1 MIMNR
6 RRWLL
11 HIVLCALAHRKG
23 RTVLLLAVLAMA
35 SSLATALGIVS
46 SSMGK
51 RVAEEVRKYGAN
63 LVIIPESA
71 RLDVGSGGLNFGVVS
86 EPTYLQQRQVENTLA
101 QSGLK
106 AERSFHLRGALHW
119 KDADIMVEGV
129 NFSDIRRLFPW
140 WQLKGSWPA
149 AGETVVGNDLATRLG
164 LKLGDTMEL
173 AGNNQMVRLR
183 VSGIVSSGGEED
195 GLLFLALPELQ
206 QALGLDGQLSLVRLM
221 VTAGGDSLKKS
232 SSALQLLLPTA
243 KVSEVRQTARTSEGL
258 LAKVKLLM
266 LMVTAVVLV
275 SAGSSVAGTMSTT
288 VLERGKEIGLMKAMG
303 GTRWEVMLIF
313 CGEAAMLGVLGGV
326 AGYLFGS
333 VIAQFITKTVFASSA
348 EFIPWFAGI
357 SLGVS
362 LFLALLGSIGPMI
375 SVFKLDPV
383 RSLRGE

>member
-1 MIMNR
+1 MQR

-11 HIVLCALAHRKG
+11 QLVLRALAHRKG

-46 SSMGK
+46 YSMEK

-63 LVIIPESA
+63 LIVIPESA
-71 RLDVGSGGLNFGVVS
+71 RLDVGSGGLNFGVIT
-86 EPTYLQQRQVENTLA
+86 EPAYLQQRQVEESLA
-101 QSGLK
+101 RSALK
-106 AERSFHLRGALHW
+106 AERSFHLRGTLQW
-119 KDADIMVEGV
+119 KDADLMVEGV

-140 WQLKGSWPA
+140 WQLKGNWPT
-149 AGETVVGNDLATRLG
+149 AGETVVGSDLAAR
-164 LKLGDTMEL
+164 LKLKPGDTLEL
-173 AGNNQMVRLR
+173 AGKAQTVRLR
-183 VSGIVSSGGEED
+183 ISGIVSSGGEED
-195 GLLFLALPELQ
+195 GLLFIALPELQ
-206 QALGLDGQLSLVRLM
+206 QALGLDGQLTLVRLM
-221 VTAGGDSLKKS
+221 VTAGDDSLKKS
-232 SSALQLLLPTA
+232 AAALQLLLPSA
-243 KVSEVRQTARTSEGL
+243 KVNEVRQTARTSEGL

-266 LMVTAVVLV
+266 FMVTTVVLV

-313 CGEAAMLGVLGGV
+313 CGEAAMLGILGGF

-333 VIAQFITKTVFASSA
+333 AIAQFITRTVFSASA

-357 SLGVS
+357 SLVVS
-362 LFLALLGSIGPMI
+362 LFLALLGSVGPMI

>member
-1 MIMNR
+1 MTR

-11 HIVLCALAHRKG
+11 HVVFCALAHRRG
-23 RTVLLLAVLAMA
+23 RTLLLLAVLAMA

-46 SSMGK
+46 HSMGK

-63 LVIIPESA
+63 MVVIPETA

-86 EPTYLQQRQVENTLA
+86 EPAYLKQRQVEDA
-101 QSGLK
+101 VAHSGLK

-129 NFSDIRRLFPW
+129 NFADIRRLFPW
-140 WQLKGSWPA
+140 WQLKGNWPA
-149 AGETVVGNDLATRLG
+149 GGETIVGNDLATRLG
-164 LKLGDTMEL
+164 LKPGDTLEL
-173 AGNNQMVRLR
+173 AGKVRNVRLR

-195 GLLFLALPELQ
+195 ALLFLELPELQ
-206 QALGLDGQLSLVRLM
+206 QALGLDGQLTLVRLM
-221 VTAGGDSLKKS
+221 VTAGGDSLKTGAA
-232 SSALQLLLPTA
+232 ALQALLPSA

-266 LMVTAVVLV
+266 FMVTAVVLV

-326 AGYLFGS
+326 AGYLFGA
-333 VIAQFITKTVFASSA
+333 VIAQFITTTVFDSSA

-362 LFLALLGSIGPMI
+362 LFLALLGSIGPMV
-375 SVFKLDPV
+375 SVFRLDPV

>member
-1 MIMNR
+1 MNR

-11 HIVLCALAHRKG
+11 HLVLRALAHRRG

-46 SSMGK
+46 FSMGK

-63 LVIIPESA
+63 LVVIPETA

-86 EPTYLQQRQVENTLA
+86 EPTYMQQRQIEDALA
-101 QSGLK
+101 KSGLK

-119 KDADIMVEGV
+119 KDSDLMVEGV
-129 NFSDIRRLFPW
+129 NFADIRRLFPW
-140 WQLKGSWPA
+140 WQLKGNWPA
-149 AGETVVGNDLATRLG
+149 VGETVVGNDLATRFK
-164 LKLGDTMEL
+164 LKPGDTLEL
-173 AGNNQMVRLR
+173 AGKELKIQLR

-206 QALGLDGQLSLVRLM
+206 RALGLDGQLTLVRLM

-232 SSALQLLLPTA
+232 AAALQQLLPTA
-243 KVSEVRQTARTSEGL
+243 KVNEVRQTARTSEGL

-288 VLERGKEIGLMKAMG
+288 VLERRKEIGLMKAMG

-313 CGEAAMLGVLGGV
+313 CGEAGMLGILGGL
-326 AGYLFGS
+326 AGYLFGT
-333 VIAQFITKTVFASSA
+333 VIAQFITRTVFAASA
-348 EFIPWFAGI
+348 EFIPWFVGI

-362 LFLALLGSIGPMI
+362 LFLALLGSVGPMI
-375 SVFKLDPV
+375 SVFRLDPV

>member
-1 MIMNR
+1 MHR

-11 HIVLCALAHRKG
+11 QLVLRALAHRRG

-46 SSMGK
+46 FSMGK

-63 LVIIPESA
+63 LIISPESA
-71 RLDVGSGGLNFGVVS
+71 KLDVGSGGLNFGAIA
-86 EPTYLQQRQVENTLA
+86 EPAYLLQHQAEDALA
-101 QSGLK
+101 RSGLK

-119 KDADIMVEGV
+119 KNADLMVEGV
-129 NFSDIRRLFPW
+129 NFADIRRLFPW
-140 WQLKGSWPA
+140 WQLKGNWPA
-149 AGETVVGNDLATRLG
+149 AGETVVGNDLATRLR
-164 LKLGDTMEL
+164 LKPGDTIEL
-173 AGNNQMVRLR
+173 AGKAQVVRLR
-183 VSGIVSSGGEED
+183 ISGIVSSGGEED
-195 GLLFLALPELQ
+195 GVLFLALPELQ
-206 QALGLDGQLSLVRLM
+206 QALGLEGQLTLVRLM

-232 SSALQLLLPTA
+232 AAALQLLLPTA
-243 KVSEVRQTARTSEGL
+243 RVSEVRQTARTSEGL

-266 LMVTAVVLV
+266 IMVTAVVLI

-288 VLERGKEIGLMKAMG
+288 VLERAKEIGLMKAMG

-313 CGEAAMLGVLGGV
+313 CGEAALLGVLGGL
-326 AGYLFGS
+326 AGFLFGS
-333 VIAQFITKTVFASSA
+333 AIAQFITRTVFAASA

-362 LFLALLGSIGPMI
+362 LFLALLGSVGPMI
-375 SVFKLDPV
+375 SVFRLDPV

>member
-1 MIMNR
+1 MH
-6 RRWLL
+6 L
-11 HIVLCALAHRKG
+11 VLRALAHRKG

-63 LVIIPESA
+63 LIVIPESA
-71 RLDVGSGGLNFGVVS
+71 RLDIGSGGLNFGVVS
-86 EPTYLQQRQVENTLA
+86 EPAYLDQKVVEETLVK
-101 QSGLK
+101 SGLK
-106 AERSFHLRGALHW
+106 AEVSFHLRGALHM
-119 KDADIMVEGV
+119 KNADTLVEGV

-140 WQLKGSWPA
+140 WQLKGSWPG
-149 AGETVVGNDLATRLG
+149 AGEAVIGSDLASRM
-164 LKLGDTMEL
+164 KLTAGDLVEL
-173 AGNNQMVRLR
+173 SGDDKKIKLR
-183 VSGIVSSGGEED
+183 ISGVVASGGEED
-195 GLLFLALPELQ
+195 GLLFMALPELQ
-206 QALGLDGQLSLVRLM
+206 QILGLGNKLTLVRLM
-221 VTAGGDSLKKS
+221 VTAGGDSLKAS
-232 SSALQLLLPTA
+232 ASALQKLLPTA
-243 KVSEVRQTARTSEGL
+243 KVVEVRQTARTSEGL

-313 CGEAAMLGVLGGV
+313 CGEALMLGVLGGV
-326 AGYLFGS
+326 AGYLFGT

-348 EFIPWFAGI
+348 EFIPWFAGV

-375 SVFKLDPV
+375 SVFRLDPV

>member
-1 MIMNR
+1 MHR

-11 HIVLCALAHRKG
+11 QLILRALAHRKG
-23 RTVLLLAVLAMA
+23 RTLLLLAVLAMA

-63 LVIIPESA
+63 LIVIPESA

-86 EPTYLQQRQVENTLA
+86 EPAYLPQRQVEDALNK
-101 QSGLK
+101 SGLK
-106 AERSFHLRGALHW
+106 VERSFHLRGAMHW
-119 KDADIMVEGV
+119 KDSDLMVEGV
-129 NFSDIRRLFPW
+129 NFADIRRLFPW
-140 WQLKGSWPA
+140 WQLKGRWPA
-149 AGETVVGNDLATRLG
+149 AGETVVGSDLATRLK
-164 LKLGDTMEL
+164 LKPGDTLEL
-173 AGNNQMVRLR
+173 DGKAQTLRLR
-183 VSGIVSSGGEED
+183 ISGIVSSGGEED

-206 QALGLDGQLSLVRLM
+206 QALGLDGQLTLVRLM
-221 VTAGGDSLKKS
+221 VTAGKDSLKKN
-232 SSALQLLLPTA
+232 AAELQLLLPSA
-243 KVSEVRQTARTSEGL
+243 KVNEVRQTARTSEGL

-266 LMVTAVVLV
+266 IMVTAVVLV

-333 VIAQFITKTVFASSA
+333 VIAQFITRTVFSASA
-348 EFIPWFAGI
+348 EFIPWFSGI

-362 LFLALLGSIGPMI
+362 LFLALLGSVGPMI
-375 SVFKLDPV
+375 AVFKLDPV

>member
-1 MIMNR
+1 MHR

-11 HIVLCALAHRKG
+11 QLVLRALAHRKG

-46 SSMGK
+46 NSMEK

-63 LVIIPESA
+63 LIIIPESA
-71 RLDVGSGGLNFGVVS
+71 RLDVGSGGLNFGVIS
-86 EPTYLQQRQVENTLA
+86 EPAYLKQREVEDALA
-101 QSGLK
+101 RSGLT

-119 KDADIMVEGV
+119 KDADLMVEGV
-129 NFSDIRRLFPW
+129 DFAEIRRLFPW
-140 WQLKGSWPA
+140 WQLKGNWPA
-149 AGETVVGNDLATRLG
+149 AGETVVGNDLATRMK
-164 LKLGDTMEL
+164 LKPGDTLEL
-173 AGNNQMVRLR
+173 AGKAQTVRLR
-183 VSGIVSSGGEED
+183 ISGIVSSGGEED
-195 GLLFLALPELQ
+195 GLLFLALPEFQ
-206 QALGLDGQLSLVRLM
+206 QALGLDGQLTLVRLM

-232 SSALQLLLPTA
+232 AAALQLLLPTA

-266 LMVTAVVLV
+266 FMVTAVVLV
-275 SAGSSVAGTMSTT
+275 SAGSSVTGTMSTT

-313 CGEAAMLGVLGGV
+313 CGEAAMLGVLGGL
-326 AGYLFGS
+326 AGYLLGS
-333 VIAQFITKTVFASSA
+333 AIAQFITRTVFSASA
-348 EFIPWFAGI
+348 EIIPWFAGV

-362 LFLALLGSIGPMI
+362 LFLALLGSVGPMI

>member
-1 MIMNR
+1 MQR
-6 RRWLL
+6 RRWLIHL
-11 HIVLCALAHRKG
+11 VLRALAHRKS
-23 RTVLLLAVLAMA
+23 RTLLLLAVLAMA

-46 SSMGK
+46 FSMAK

-63 LVIIPESA
+63 LIIIPKSA
-71 RLDVGSGGLNFGVVS
+71 RLDIGSGGLNFGVVS
-86 EPTYLQQRQVENTLA
+86 EPAYLQQGQVEEALA
-101 QSGLK
+101 NSGLK
-106 AERSFHLRGALHW
+106 AEVSFHLRGALQI
-119 KDADIMVEGV
+119 KNADIMVEGV

-140 WQLKGSWPA
+140 WQLKGNWPA
-149 AGETVVGNDLATRLG
+149 AGEAVIGNDLANR
-164 LKLGDTMEL
+164 LKLKPGESMDL
-173 AGNNQMVRLR
+173 NGKSGPVRLR
-183 VSGIVSSGGEED
+183 VAGIVSSGGEED
-195 GLLFLALPELQ
+195 GMLFLALPELQ
-206 QALGLDGQLSLVRLM
+206 QMLGLDHQLSLVRLM
-221 VTAGGDSLKKS
+221 VTAGGDRLKKS
-232 SSALQLLLPTA
+232 ASALQERLPTA
-243 KVSEVRQTARTSEGL
+243 TVNEVRQTARTSEGL

-275 SAGSSVAGTMSTT
+275 SAGSSVTGTMSTT

-313 CGEAAMLGVLGGV
+313 CGEALMLGVLGGV

-333 VIAQFITKTVFASSA
+333 IIAQFITKTVFAASS

-362 LFLALLGSIGPMI
+362 LFLALLGSIGPMV

>member
-1 MIMNR
+1 MNR

-11 HIVLCALAHRKG
+11 HIILRALGHRRG
-23 RTVLLLAVLAMA
+23 RTLLLLAVLAMA

-46 SSMGK
+46 SSMEK

-63 LVIIPESA
+63 LVILPESA

-86 EPTYLQQRQVENTLA
+86 EPSYLLQQQVESSLA

-106 AERSFHLRGALHW
+106 AERSFHLRGALQL
-119 KDADIMVEGV
+119 KAADIMVEGV
-129 NFSDIRRLFPW
+129 NFADVRRLFPW
-140 WQLKGSWPA
+140 WQLKGNWPA
-149 AGETVVGNDLATRLG
+149 AGETVVGNDLAIR
-164 LKLGDTMEL
+164 LKLKPGDTIEL
-173 AGNNQMVRLR
+173 AGKNQALKLR
-183 VSGIVSSGGEED
+183 ISGIVSSGGEED

-206 QALGLDGQLSLVRLM
+206 QALGLDGQISLVRLM

-232 SSALQLLLPTA
+232 AAALQLLLPTA

-266 LMVTAVVLV
+266 IMVTAVVLI
-275 SAGSSVAGTMSTT
+275 SAGSSVTGTMSTT
-288 VLERGKEIGLMKAMG
+288 VLERSKEIGLMKAMG
-303 GTRWEVMLIF
+303 GTRSEVMLIF
-313 CGEAAMLGVLGGV
+313 CGEAAMLGIVGGV
-326 AGYLFGS
+326 AGFICGTG
-333 VIAQFITKTVFASSA
+333 IAQFITRTVFASSA
-348 EFIPWFAGI
+348 EFIPWFVFV
-357 SLGVS
+357 SLGIS